1 MKKQILIIGI
11 IIILLIIG
19 LNGCEEN
26 TSNSDEDKIIGT
38 WIGSQPFQGSTR
50 NISITFL
57 SNKTFKTVGTYQGQT
72 IIGNGTWKIV
82 NDKLIIDITEPTKR
96 LSSSKYNFSNNFN
109 TLTITDST
117 GTTMDFT
124 KQ

>member
-26 TSNSDEDKIIGT
+26 TSNSDEDKIIGN
-38 WIGSQPFQGSTR
+38 WVGSQPFQGSTR

-57 SNKTFKTVGTYQGQT
+57 SNKTFKTVGTYQNEK

-82 NDKLIIDITEPTKR
+82 NDKLIIDITEPTKSI
-96 LSSSKYNFSNNFN
+96 SSSNYNFSNNFN